1 MHTFIYT
8 WDTIYA
14 HLHLH
19 TPSYLHTFTCAHLHM
34 CTPSHMDTFT
44 FAYPHICTP
53 SHVHTF
59 TYAHLHTS
67 FSHIALNVTKLAI
80 RKFPSGLLNFVAVA
94 DEASLANITINT
106 VDSRQ
111 YGCFLKGSGEKAIP
125 PQLYCV
131 IPQGQIMPGIQT
143 IPAAFPLCLSLHT
156 SLHTYT
162 FAPCCQLASS
172 ATMPYPHLTSTLN

>member
-1 MHTFIYT
+1 MYIHNAHIYLHMGHHTFT
-8 WDTIYA
+8 CA
-14 HLHLH
+14 RLHMC
-19 TPSYLHTFTCAHLHM
+19 TPSHVHTFTCAHLHM
-34 CTPSHMDTFT
+34 CTPSHVHTFT
-44 FAYPHICTP
+44 CAHLHICTPSHAHLHMCTPSHVHTFTCAHLHMCTP

-111 YGCFLKGSGEKAIP
+111 YGCFLKGSGEEAIP
-125 PQLYCV
+125 
-131 IPQGQIMPGIQT
+131 
-143 IPAAFPLCLSLHT
+143 LC
-156 SLHTYT
+156 Y
-162 FAPCCQLASS
+162 
-172 ATMPYPHLTSTLN
+172 STGDI